1 MPIYLERY
9 LAQCNLSKGGFLMK
23 VLITGGSGMI
33 GRALSEELVSHGYE
47 VIILS
52 RTPERVSNLPD
63 GVRAVRWDARTP
75 EGWGHLADGAHA
87 IVNLA
92 GASIAGEGFFPSRW
106 TDEKRRVIRESRL
119 NSSRAV
125 VEAVA
130 QAEQK
135 PCVLV
140 QASGVGYYG
149 FHGDE
154 VLTEDAGPGDDWAAH
169 VAAEEW
175 EPSTAPV
182 EEMGVRRV
190 IVRTGLLL
198 DAKEG
203 ALPRLLLPFRLF
215 VGGPM
220 GSGKQW
226 YSWIHLRD
234 EVRAQRFLIETEEAN
249 GAFNLT
255 APNPVTN
262 GELARII
269 GKVMGRPS
277 FIPVPGFALRLAF
290 GEVAEVVLQGQRAV
304 PQGLLDLGFKFEFSE
319 AEPALQDLLG

>member
-1 MPIYLERY
+1 MSR
-9 LAQCNLSKGGFLMK
+9 
-23 VLITGGSGMI
+23 VLIPGGSGLI
-33 GRALSEELVSHGYE
+33 GRALSAELVAHGYD
-47 VIILS
+47 VVVLS
-52 RTPERVSNLPD
+52 RKPERVGNLPD
-63 GVRAVRWDARTP
+63 GVRVVRWDARTAK
-75 EGWGHLADGAHA
+75 GWGHLADGARA
-87 IVNLA
+87 IVNLT

-106 TDEKRRVIRESRL
+106 TDEQRRVIRESRL

-130 QAEQK
+130 RAEQRTR
-135 PCVLV
+135 VVV

-154 VLTEDAGPGDDWAAH
+154 VLTEEAGPGDDWAARFT
-169 VAAEEW
+169 AEEW
-175 EPSTAPV
+175 EPATARV

-190 IVRTGLLL
+190 IARTGIVLS
-198 DAKEG
+198 AEEG

-215 VGGPM
+215 AGGPL

-234 EVRAQRFLIETEEAN
+234 EARTLRFLIENEEAS

-262 GELARII
+262 GELAKRI
-269 GKVMGRPS
+269 GRVMGRPS
-277 FIPVPGFALRLAF
+277 FIPVPGFAMRLAF

-304 PQGLLDLGFKFEFSE
+304 PQRLLDLGFEFDFPE
-319 AEPALQDLLG
+319 AEAALQDLLG

>member
-1 MPIYLERY
+1 MR
-9 LAQCNLSKGGFLMK
+9 
-23 VLITGGSGMI
+23 VLITGGTGLI
-33 GRALSEELVSHGYE
+33 GRALSEDLVSQGHE
-47 VIILS
+47 VIVLS
-52 RTPERVSNLPD
+52 RSPERASGFPD
-63 GVRAVRWDARTP
+63 GVHVVGWDARTA
-75 EGWGHLADGAHA
+75 EGWGHLADGAGA
-87 IVNLA
+87 IVDLA

-106 TDEKRRVIRESRL
+106 TEEQRRVIRESRL

-130 QAEQK
+130 QAEHK
-135 PCVLV
+135 PGVLV

-154 VLTEDAGPGDDWAAH
+154 PLTEEAAPGDDWAARFT
-169 VAAEEW
+169 AEEW
-175 EPSTAPV
+175 EPSSAPV

-190 IVRTGLLL
+190 IARTGVVLSVE
-198 DAKEG
+198 EG

-226 YSWIHLRD
+226 YSWISLQD
-234 EVRAQRFLIETEEAN
+234 EARALRFLIETEEAR

-262 GELARII
+262 GELAKLI

-277 FIPVPGFALRLAF
+277 IIPVPGFALRLAF
-290 GEVAEVVLQGQRAV
+290 GEVAEVVLQGQRAI
-304 PQGLLDLGFKFEFSE
+304 PQRLLDLGFEFDFPTAE
-319 AEPALQDLLG
+319 ASLQDMLG

>member
-1 MPIYLERY
+1 MR
-9 LAQCNLSKGGFLMK
+9 
-23 VLITGGSGMI
+23 VLIAGGSGLI
-33 GRALSEELVSHGYE
+33 GRALSAELVAHGYK
-47 VIILS
+47 VVILS
-52 RTPERVSNLPD
+52 RTPERAGNLPE
-63 GVRAVRWDARTP
+63 GARAVGWDARTA
-75 EGWGHLADGAHA
+75 EGWGPLADGAHA
-87 IVNLA
+87 IVNLT

-106 TDEKRRVIRESRL
+106 TNQKRRVIRESRL

-135 PCVLV
+135 PSVLV

-154 VLTEDAGPGDDWAAH
+154 VLTEEAGPGDDWAARFT
-169 VAAEEW
+169 AEEW

-182 EEMGVRRV
+182 EDMGVRRV
-190 IVRTGLLL
+190 VARTGIVLSA
-198 DAKEG
+198 DEG

-215 VGGPM
+215 AGGPL

-234 EVRAQRFLIETEEAN
+234 EARALRFLIESDEAS

-262 GELARII
+262 GELAKQI
-269 GKVMGRPS
+269 GRVMGRPS
-277 FIPVPGFALRLAF
+277 FMPVPGFAMRLAF

-304 PQGLLDLGFKFEFSE
+304 PQGLRDLGFEFDFSGAE
-319 AEPALQDLLG
+319 AALQDLLG